1 MSKSKSPND
10 KKNLY
15 RKSYAQGRFFIQS
28 GQSSIH
34 GDTTYEVE
42 TSEAQS
48 FAFHAS
54 TGEGASEGGGPGT
67 GKAVLYTPG
76 QSCEVLGEGLKV
88 RDAGDV
94 IQLPA
99 KIIKCKRGDT
109 II

>member
-1 MSKSKSPND
+1 MSKHRKSKSPND
-10 KKNLY
+10 GKNLY
-15 RKSYAQGRFFIQS
+15 RRSYAQGRFFIQS

-42 TSEAQS
+42 TSESQS

-88 RDAGDV
+88 RDAGYI
-94 IQLPA
+94 IQS
-99 KIIKCKRGDT
+99 T
-109 II
+109 